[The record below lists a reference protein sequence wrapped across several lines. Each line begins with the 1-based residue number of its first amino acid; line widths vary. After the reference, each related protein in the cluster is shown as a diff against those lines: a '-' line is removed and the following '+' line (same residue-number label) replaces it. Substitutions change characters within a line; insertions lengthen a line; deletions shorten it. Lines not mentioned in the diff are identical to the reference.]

1 MKGGKEF
8 ADRGSASSFI
18 LHPSSFILHP
28 SSLLMSLR
36 RFYAPPES
44 FSDDGA
50 RVALSREESRHL
62 AGVLRLAA
70 GEEVRVFD
78 GEGREF
84 LCVVTEA
91 AARGGAREAIL
102 EVRGRAKPPCAES
115 PLDLTLACALL
126 KGEKFDLVVQKA
138 TELGV
143 ARVAPVETARADVKL
158 QRAGGAAEGSKRVG
172 RWRRIAVEA
181 AKQSGRARVP
191 LIDAPRG
198 LAEVLARGTETAT
211 RRLMFA
217 ERGGRGLV
225 ETVAAW
231 DEKPVRVAALVGPEG
246 GWEDGEIETARE
258 SGWQIVT
265 LGGRILRAE
274 TAGVVVVAL
283 LQHLCGDLV

>member
-1 MKGGKEF
+1 MMSGRRIVPPI
-8 ADRGSASSFI
+8 APDSAFVVPHSSFI
-18 LHPSSFILHP
+18 ISSMP
-28 SSLLMSLR
+28 LR

-44 FSDDGA
+44 FGDDGA
-50 RVALSREESRHL
+50 RVTLSREESRHL
-62 AGVLRLAA
+62 SGVLRLAA
-70 GEEVRVFD
+70 GGEVRVFD

-91 AARGGAREAIL
+91 TARAGVL
-102 EVRGRAKPPCAES
+102 EVRGRVDPPRAES

-143 ARVAPVETARADVKL
+143 ARVAPVETARAEVKL
-158 QRAGGAAEGSKRVG
+158 PRGGGDRDGSKRVE

-191 LIDAPRG
+191 PVDAPMG
-198 LAEVLARGTETAT
+198 LAEALAGGTEPAA

-225 ETVAAW
+225 ETVTAW
-231 DEKPVRVAALVGPEG
+231 DEKPTRVAALVGPEG
-246 GWEDGEIETARE
+246 GWEDEEIEEARGA
-258 SGWQIVT
+258 GWEIVT
-265 LGGRILRAE
+265 LGGRVLRAE